1 MIPMAAAAIGQV
13 IPGLPL
19 VDRLAGLSGPYGG
32 LRLAL

>member
-1 MIPMAAAAIGQV
+1 MAAAAIGQV